1 MKRLNLLLFIFII
14 IFCNSL
20 FAQEIKDKTKY
31 YVNDIENFNNYSS
44 NGWSILEDKQLKVI
58 AKALNIKTDEA
69 EKIITSTSYYNHP
82 KNKKNTAIFLNI
94 NTGIKSFSKV
104 LLFI

>member
-31 YVNDIENFNNYSS
+31 YVKSIENFNNYSS
-44 NGWSILEDKQLKVI
+44 NGWDLWQLQVKNNKELAYFKTMSFDEVRENLKDPEVLKKLETF
-58 AKALNIKTDEA
+58 N
-69 EKIITSTSYYNHP
+69 KI
-82 KNKKNTAIFLNI
+82 
-94 NTGIKSFSKV
+94 
-104 LLFI
+104 